1 MTATPRLWAGKEMDR
16 LRVAMAGI
24 EAAELIASMDD
35 EALFGPVTH
44 DYPLGT
50 AISDGVIGSAS
61 ALNRTVTPCSA
72 KDSITRVTSTT
83 AGRAREGAAHTQGG
97 RDVAGHLAEQSEGEA
112 GQASP
117 ERSAGWRPWAWAW

>member
-1 MTATPRLWAGKEMDR
+1 MGGDPDNARIPCDRRVFMTATPRLWAGKETDR

-35 EALFGPVTH
+35 EALFGPVAH

-83 AGRAREGAAHTQGG
+83 GPPPLGIEQAEGYTGRY
-97 RDVAGHLAEQSEGEA
+97 EA
-112 GQASP
+112 
-117 ERSAGWRPWAWAW
+117 SA